1 MTVEFGVLAIDFED
15 GDVFV
20 VVDFGAWGFGEGA
33 FHEVAV
39 EDVGA
44 GHIRGRGLEN

>member
-1 MTVEFGVLAIDFED
+1 M
-15 GDVFV
+15 
-20 VVDFGAWGFGEGA
+20 VVDFWAGGFGEGA

-44 GHIRGRGLEN
+44 GHIRGKGFRIEY